1 MEDTTEAAE
10 GACHCQTQQTS
21 AISRLAAPFF
31 PSWRV
36 FIKYWQKSCCESMA
50 ANHCR
55 GSVSIH
61 CLGPWKTPQRQL
73 KARATAKHNKH
84 QPYQGWLPP
93 FCLPGESSSSIGKKA
108 VVSQWQPTIVV
119 AVFLYIAWVHG

>member
-50 ANHCR
+50 ANHCC

-84 QPYQGWLPP
+84 QPSYPGWLPP
-93 FCLPGESSSSIGKKA
+93 FFPSWRVFIKYWQKSCCESTAANHCCGN
-108 VVSQWQPTIVV
+108 VSR
-119 AVFLYIAWVHG
+119 H